1 MAARTL
7 RPRHQ
12 DEIRQKIQ
20 TSQLINRLENYALS
34 DSEDELSTGRLKAI
48 EILLRKTLPDL
59 SATQLSTDPENPL
72 VTRIELVA
80 LDASTDKDTA

>member
-12 DEIRQKIQ
+12 DEIRTKIQ
-20 TSQLINRLENYALS
+20 TSQLINKLENHALS
-34 DSEDELSTGRLKAI
+34 DDESEISPSRMKAI

-59 SATQLSTDPENPL
+59 TATELSGNPDNPL
-72 VTRIELVA
+72 VTELVVKVIEA
-80 LDASTDKDTA
+80 GN